1 MKDFSKMPDNTRLR
15 VKVPKALYESIK
27 TELEKKNIKE
37 NLDVNE
43 AGAPDPVDALT
54 SNPAFSMA
62 ARSITGPE
70 ANQRFNKLMD
80 AVWNSIPAG
89 GKPAALTALVTY
101 AKNKGKAP
109 SGPTGAT
116 VKKDLGAPPKVT
128 NPNFPGIS
136 TGKGK
141 PETFEGEMEESSV
154 EEGQLQEA
162 NVEQQLM
169 DALPYLAGLLASGIG
184 VAYLKDTLATMKAKG
199 LKGAQG
205 LKQAAK
211 EVGQSASSQ
220 IQRSKGM

>member
-15 VKVPKALYESIK
+15 VRVPKALYESIK
-27 TELEKKNIKE
+27 LELEKKHSMEE
-37 NLDVNE
+37 NLEEIGVEE
-43 AGAPDPVDALT
+43 AGAPDPIDALT
-54 SNPAFSMA
+54 SNQAFSMA
-62 ARSITGPE
+62 VRSITGPN
-70 ANQRFNKLMD
+70 ANEKFNKLMD
-80 AVWNSIPAG
+80 AVWGAIPTG
-89 GKPAALTALVTY
+89 GKPAALTAMVKY
-101 AKNKGKAP
+101 AQSKAKAP
-109 SGPTGAT
+109 TGPTGAT
-116 VKKDLGAPPKVT
+116 AKVGPMPTGQKPGPVNPAPPRVK
-128 NPNFPGIS
+128 
-136 TGKGK
+136 
-141 PETFEGEMEESSV
+141 EGEIEESSV

-184 VAYLKDTLATMKAKG
+184 VAYLKDTLSTMKAKG